1 MTHQTLKKAW
11 LSLSQSLLYLYTTMN
26 FRHANYNQHYKFYSS
41 DSSVIEEEK
50 RLDYKLTTSLAINLS
65 KMTALFCLRFVSS
78 HLHKRMDMDGWFL
91 YV

>member
-1 MTHQTLKKAW
+1 MAIAIAIPIVFIHH
-11 LSLSQSLLYLYTTMN
+11 TTTN
-26 FRHANYNQHYKFYSS
+26 FRHANYNQHHKFYSS

-50 RLDYKLTTSLAINLS
+50 RLDYKLTKSLAINLS

-78 HLHKRMDMDGWFL
+78 HLHKRMDGWFL